1 MIRPGRQPRPDS
13 ACHSA
18 DVLTPTEAAAQLAA
32 QCTVWPHACK
42 WTPPAAPSLDGGKTW
57 ADDPDIFTKLQI
69 LRGML

>member
-32 QCTVWPHACK
+32 QRIVWPHACK
-42 WTPPAAPSLDGGKTW
+42 WTPPAAPSRDGVKTW
-57 ADDPDIFTKLQI
+57 ADDPDIRAILQL
-69 LRGML
+69 LRGKL